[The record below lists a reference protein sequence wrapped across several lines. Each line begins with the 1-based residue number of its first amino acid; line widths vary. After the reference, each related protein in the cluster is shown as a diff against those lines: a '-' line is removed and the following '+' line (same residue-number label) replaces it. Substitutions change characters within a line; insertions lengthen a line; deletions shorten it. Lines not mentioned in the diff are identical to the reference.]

1 MVRQLT
7 SSISPLIRSRNLTS
21 RWLNLNSI
29 TTTTTSSSSRP
40 LSSISNRSTF
50 INNSN
55 NSTITSSNLLLFN
68 RGISTSTNLSFPFKV
83 TSILLEGRK
92 PIKKG
97 GKLAD
102 EKLASEESTEESN
115 KSSNVTEVG
124 ADGKEIEGSTTL
136 TTKKDTITT
145 RSSSSSSSAATPPS
159 DSSTPPSSSGDNSSD
174 SSNSTP
180 PTSTGSTSI
189 ARTSV
194 PDIYPQVLALPIT
207 RRPLF
212 PGFYKA
218 VVIRNP
224 AVVAAIKEAVKRGQ
238 PYIGAFLLK
247 DENSDSDV

>member
-7 SSISPLIRSRNLTS
+7 SSLSPLIRSRNLST
-21 RWLNLNSI
+21 RWLNLNSTI
-29 TTTTTSSSSRP
+29 TTTSSSRS
-40 LSSISNRSTF
+40 LHSISNRSNS
-50 INNSN
+50 INNAFNSSTSN
-55 NSTITSSNLLLFN
+55 SSSLLFN
-68 RGISTSTNLSFPFKV
+68 RGISTSTSLNSPFKV
-83 TSILLEGRK
+83 TSIALEGRK
-92 PIKKG
+92 PVKKG
-97 GKLAD
+97 GKLTEDKSA
-102 EKLASEESTEESN
+102 EESTEESN
-115 KSSNVTEVG
+115 KSNVTEVG
-124 ADGKEIEGSTTL
+124 ADGKEILEGSATVSS
-136 TTKKDTITT
+136 KKDTITT
-145 RSSSSSSSAATPPS
+145 RSSSSSSSSAATPPS
-159 DSSTPPSSSGDNSSD
+159 SDSTPPSSSGDNSSD
-174 SSNSTP
+174 SPASPP